1 MKKPMDIPAPDPQ
14 VTRDESLEEWVDI
27 EPEDS
32 RQEPQLSAAHQ
43 DGLKDGPA

>member
-1 MKKPMDIPAPDPQ
+1 MKIPRDTPDPDPQ
-14 VTRDESLEEWVDI
+14 VTREESLDALLDI

-32 RQEPQLSAAHQ
+32 RQEPHLSAAHQ